1 MPTPWKSSFCVA
13 IMAEPRIITLADPEA
28 LARHVAGWLTGLALA
43 TPGRFAIALSG
54 GSTPKRLFEILAE
67 PVHADRFPW
76 ERTHV
81 FWGDERFVPPDSPDS
96 NTRMARLALLDHVP
110 IPAGQ
115 IHPMPVTGDPA
126 IAAKAYQATLQA
138 YYGREALDMAR
149 PLFDVVLLGL
159 GENGHTASLFPGT
172 DALEETLAWVV
183 PVTQGVPQTRLTLTY
198 PAISCSRYVA
208 FLVAGKSKAG
218 VLARVLAGDRAETA
232 ARITSVGE
240 IVWFVDE
247 AASK

>member
-1 MPTPWKSSFCVA
+1 
-13 IMAEPRIITLADPEA
+13 MAEPRIITLPDPDA
-28 LARHVAGWLTGLALA
+28 LARHAAGWLTDLALA
-43 TPGRFAIALSG
+43 TPGKFAVALSG

-67 PVHADRFPW
+67 PDFASRFPW
-76 ERTHV
+76 HRTHI
-81 FWGDERFVPPDSPDS
+81 FWGDERFVPPDSADS
-96 NTRMARLALLDHVP
+96 NMRMARLALLDHVP

-126 IAAKAYQATLQA
+126 AAARAYQATLQA
-138 YYGREALDMAR
+138 YYGRETLDMAA

-198 PAISCSRYVA
+198 PAIACSRYVA
-208 FLVAGKSKAG
+208 FLVAGASKAG
-218 VLARVLAGDRAETA
+218 VLGRVLAGDRAETA
-232 ARITSVGE
+232 ARVTSVGE
-240 IVWFVDE
+240 IIWFVDD